1 LVPDLRRE
9 DGTMRQLDETR
20 PGSLSLT
27 AEATA
32 RIIEGG
38 RAYLADIARRLAPYF
53 ARSESRQRAS
63 ASLQG
68 WLSAAERNNSWQMAE
83 VCGEATPYGFQ
94 YWLKRADW
102 NADAVRDELRTY
114 VIQHLA
120 DPTGVLVLDE
130 TGLVKKGITQLAWP
144 ASTPARSA
152 RWSTA
157 KSAYFWAMP
166 VC

>member
-1 LVPDLRRE
+1 
-9 DGTMRQLDETR
+9 MRQLDETR
-20 PGSLSLT
+20 PGSLSPT

-83 VCGEATPYGFQ
+83 VCGEATP
-94 YWLKRADW
+94 
-102 NADAVRDELRTY
+102 VRLP
-114 VIQHLA
+114 VLA
-120 DPTGVLVLDE
+120 EPSRLE
-130 TGLVKKGITQLAWP
+130 RRRRP
-144 ASTPARSA
+144 R
-152 RWSTA
+152 
-157 KSAYFWAMP
+157 
-166 VC
+166 